1 MKKNIGETLL
11 IGLKGIIASILT
23 SIVMLLPYWVVRLIT
38 RASVALGV
46 IFALITIPL
55 AIFVW
60 GWIANKLW
68 KWN

>member
-23 SIVMLLPYWVVRLIT
+23 SIVMLLPYWFVRLIT